1 MLIKKR
7 KKKSLIEYETRIS
20 SSQSIL
26 STLPSP
32 FLKPLQDNFFPKVP
46 QHDFINPFI
55 SSRSFQ
61 NGIRRGA
68 GTIPRRYY
76 IVAKISL
83 EKRLLFRAGCFSP
96 NQEYT

>member
-1 MLIKKR
+1 MQSSL

-32 FLKPLQDNFFPKVP
+32 FLKPLQHNFFPKVP